1 MGTCVTFVEPFSS
14 SNYTD
19 LCVRG
24 YDPPLPE
31 IATVHTV
38 EGESVSGTS
47 GVLSAAPWTGT
58 WSDYLERLTDFLPDL
73 DRTSSLIVVRT
84 LPAVPLVYKSSDVE
98 AAKTSTGDDDGGKKE
113 PDGDDDEGGAQEV
126 DENGSAAPNLSR
138 AFGIAPVVAVLAGV
152 FTGAGVLVPW

>member
-1 MGTCVTFVEPFSS
+1 VTFVEHLSS

-24 YDPPLPE
+24 YAPPLPE

-38 EGESVSGTS
+38 EGESVSGTA

-58 WSDYLERLTDFLPDL
+58 WSDHLERLTDFLPDL

-84 LPAVPLVYKSSDVE
+84 LPAVPLVYKSSDFC
-98 AAKTSTGDDDGGKKE
+98 SGG
-113 PDGDDDEGGAQEV
+113 
-126 DENGSAAPNLSR
+126 
-138 AFGIAPVVAVLAGV
+138 
-152 FTGAGVLVPW
+152 